1 MSKSKNSL
9 WRGKR
14 IEQIKRYKDTKEER
28 DHLAHERMGKQLVP
42 RVSIASSYSVKEWGN
57 S

>member
-14 IEQIKRYKDTKEER
+14 IKQIKRYKDTKEER

-42 RVSIASSYSVKEWGN
+42 RASIASSYSVKEWGN